1 VKVAILP
8 PALANQI
15 AAGEVV
21 ERPASVVK
29 ELVEN
34 ALDAGA
40 RRVAV
45 AIEQGGR
52 ARIRVEDDGEGM
64 SPDDAKLA
72 VQRHATSKI
81 RVASDLDAIR
91 TLGFR
96 GEALPSI
103 ASVSHFSLRTR
114 ARGALTGVE
123 VRIDGGEPAG
133 VVDIGA
139 PEGTT
144 IDVRDLF
151 FNLPARRKFLKAESA
166 ESAQVS
172 RVMTQ
177 LALGAPHV
185 GFQLT
190 SGGRSLLN
198 CPPASDVGERFYQ
211 IYQARPDLVEVR
223 REGGGVRLHGYI
235 APLAEQGPRRGPQ
248 NIYVNGRI
256 VRDKTIAHAIQA
268 AYAVATVKERSPEV
282 HLFIE
287 MPPER
292 VDVNVHPTKAEVRFL
307 EQGLVHEVLRRA
319 LADALGAGPA
329 PELRLQAPIAPIA
342 LPAMPMLPGVLR
354 PDPSFRQEPWRVVT
368 PSGDGPPSEVG
379 PAVPLDGARSEP
391 AGRPDALS
399 AWEDAGG
406 SSPGGEGAGESSIAT
421 RADGRVDDPF
431 TAAIAGLGAA
441 LPNGG
446 AVAGPNA
453 IRPMK
458 PLGQFRHTYIL
469 AVDEDGIA
477 IIDQH
482 VAHERVLYERI
493 YERLTTGR
501 LQSQRML
508 TPLVFEVDASQM
520 AALDAHREDLE
531 RLGFEVEPFGGKSV
545 RVSAMPALIALGDV
559 EPALRALG
567 QDLDGFDRGG
577 RVDDVLKHIA
587 ATMACHAAVKAN
599 DPLPLEK
606 MQFILDELYATA
618 YSTVCPHGRPVL
630 LRLTRREIEKNFQRI

>member
-1 VKVAILP
+1 MKIAILP

-40 RRVAV
+40 RRIAV

-52 ARIRVEDDGEGM
+52 ALVRVEDDGEGM
-64 SPDDAKLA
+64 SGEDAKLA

-81 RVASDLDAIR
+81 RVATDLDGIR

-103 ASVSHFSLRTR
+103 ASVSRFVLRTR

-123 VRIDGGEPAG
+123 VRVEAG
-133 VVDIGA
+133 QLLGVHDIGA

-144 IDVRDLF
+144 IEVRDLF
-151 FNLPARRKFLKAESA
+151 HNLPARRKFLKAESA

-172 RVMTQ
+172 RLVTQ
-177 LALGAPHV
+177 LALGAPTI

-190 SGGRSLLN
+190 SNGRKLLD
-198 CPPASDVGERFYQ
+198 CPPAADVGERFYQ

-223 REGGGVRLHGYI
+223 REGGGMRVHGFI

-287 MPPER
+287 IPPER

-319 LADALGAGPA
+319 LGDALGAGPS
-329 PELRLQAPIAPIA
+329 PELRLQAPVAPVA

-354 PDPSFRQEPWRVVT
+354 PDPTFRQDAWRVV
-368 PSGDGPPSEVG
+368 E
-379 PAVPLDGARSEP
+379 EQ
-391 AGRPDALS
+391 
-399 AWEDAGG
+399 
-406 SSPGGEGAGESSIAT
+406 EGAGG
-421 RADGRVDDPF
+421 GRLGEAPVPQEGHAPLPPDDI
-431 TAAIAGLGAA
+431 T
-441 LPNGG
+441 
-446 AVAGPNA
+446 
-453 IRPMK
+453 PMR
-458 PLGQFRHTYIL
+458 PLGQFRHTYIV
-469 AVDEDGIA
+469 AVDQDGLA

-493 YERLTTGR
+493 HERLTRDR
-501 LQSQRML
+501 LESQRLL
-508 TPLVFEVDASQM
+508 TPLVFDLDPSQV
-520 AALDAHREDLE
+520 AAIEAHGADLA
-531 RLGFEVEPFGGKSV
+531 RLGFEVAGFGGKSV
-545 RVSAMPALIALGDV
+545 RVTAMPALLSLQDV
-559 EPALRALG
+559 EPTLRALG
-567 QDLDGFDRGG
+567 QDLDGFDRMG

-599 DPLPLEK
+599 DPLSLEK
-606 MQFILDELYATA
+606 MQFILDELHATS
-618 YSTVCPHGRPVL
+618 YSTVCPHGRPVM
-630 LRLTRREIEKNFQRI
+630 LRLTRREIEKSFQRI

>member
-1 VKVAILP
+1 VKIAILP
-8 PALANQI
+8 SALANQI

-40 RRVAV
+40 RRVHV

-52 ARIRVEDDGEGM
+52 GLIRVEDDGEGM
-64 SPDDAKLA
+64 SPEDARLA
-72 VQRHATSKI
+72 VHRHATSKI
-81 RVASDLDAIR
+81 RVAADLDGIR

-103 ASVSHFSLRTR
+103 ASVSHFTLRTR

-123 VRIDGGEPAG
+123 VRIDGGELRD
-133 VVDIGA
+133 VHDVGA

-151 FNLPARRKFLKAESA
+151 YNLPARRKFLKAESA
-166 ESAQVS
+166 EAAQVS
-172 RVMTQ
+172 RLMTQ
-177 LALGAPHV
+177 LSLGAPTV

-190 SGGRSLLN
+190 SGGRKLLD
-198 CPPASDVGERFYQ
+198 CPPAGEVAERFYQ

-223 REGGGVRLHGYI
+223 REGGGMRIHGYI

-282 HLFIE
+282 HLFIDI
-287 MPPER
+287 PPDR

-319 LADALGAGPA
+319 LGDALGAGPS

-354 PDPSFRQEPWRVVT
+354 PDPTFRQEPWRAVAT
-368 PSGDGPPSEVG
+368 SSMVG
-379 PAVPLDGARSEP
+379 AAVPLDGARGEP
-391 AGRPDALS
+391 AGQPVPDTLVPWERAAAEGS
-399 AWEDAGG
+399 A
-406 SSPGGEGAGESSIAT
+406 T
-421 RADGRVDDPF
+421 
-431 TAAIAGLGAA
+431 AIAASLGDQAR
-441 LPNGG
+441 PITDD
-446 AVAGPNA
+446 A
-453 IRPMK
+453 ILPMK

-469 AVDEDGIA
+469 AVDQDGLA
-477 IIDQH
+477 IVDQH

-493 YERLTTGR
+493 YERLTRGR
-501 LQSQRML
+501 LQSQRLL
-508 TPLVFEVDASQM
+508 TPLMFEMDAAQLAGIESHM
-520 AALDAHREDLE
+520 GDLE

-559 EPALRALG
+559 EPTLRALG
-567 QDLDGFDRGG
+567 QDLDGFDRAG
-577 RVDDVLKHIA
+577 RVDDVLKHVA

-606 MQFILDELYATA
+606 MQFILDELHATA
-618 YSTVCPHGRPVL
+618 YSTVCPHGRPVM
-630 LRLTRREIEKNFQRI
+630 LRITRREIEKSFQRI